1 MAFIDLTPYHAY
13 HGPDSVIGQTIS
25 HYRIVAE
32 LGGGGMG
39 VVYKAEDTKLHRFVA
54 LKFLPNEVAKDPQA
68 LARFQRE
75 AQAAS
80 ALNHPNI
87 CTIYE
92 IDEQGGQA
100 FIAMEYLDG
109 LTLKHRIAGRPIDI
123 EVLLELAGQ
132 IAEALDAA
140 HSQGIVHR
148 DIKAANI
155 FITTRGQ
162 AKVLDFGLAKV
173 IPRAQAAARDSTAMT
188 ELTTAGSTLGT
199 VAYMSP
205 EQALGKE
212 LDARTDL
219 FSFGVVLYEMATG
232 VLPFRGATSAAIA
245 HALLGTVPA
254 APVHLNPRIPTELE
268 SIITRA
274 LQRDRDLR
282 YQSAAEMRTDLRR
295 IRRAAELNSA
305 TSAPLRAAE
314 RQPAAQSS
322 HIRRYVT
329 VGAAFFALLMLS
341 GAPFLKWRLARRAA
355 DPGTIRSL
363 AVLPLANLSA
373 DPNQQYLVDGM
384 TEQLTSEISQLH
396 SLRVISRTSTMQ
408 YRDTHKKAPQ
418 ISKELHADGLIEGSI
433 LRVDDRIRIT
443 AQLIHGPSDTHVW
456 SKSYERDLRNVI
468 ALQHEIASDIA
479 REVRISLGSQEQA
492 HLARAREVIP
502 EVHEAYLRG
511 RFHLQ
516 NGSQTS
522 IYRALDYF
530 QQAIQKDVEYAPAY
544 AGVADAY
551 TAMRSVY
558 AAPSEVMPKAKAAAL
573 KAVALDETLPE
584 AHVSLG
590 GVLMFYDY
598 DWPNAEREFQRALDI
613 KPSYAEAHDYYAM
626 FLVANRRF
634 QAAVDEI
641 LRARQLDPVSGL
653 IAADAAWVFY
663 LKRDYDQFMEQAK
676 AAVELTPNYWL
687 GHLQLGLAYE
697 KKGDFARALQEL
709 EETRRM
715 DDNPGVLEM
724 LAGTYAAAGRP
735 DEARRITEEMV
746 KRSKKRYVCAYEV
759 ATTYAGLKDRE
770 SAFLWLRKSLDERA
784 DCSPWI
790 AADPKLDPL
799 RADPRFQDLLRRLGV
814 PQ

>member
-1 MAFIDLTPYHAY
+1 M
-13 HGPDSVIGQTIS
+13 IGQTIS
-25 HYRIVAE
+25 HYRILE
-32 LGGGGMG
+32 KLGGGGMG
-39 VVYKAEDTKLHRFVA
+39 VVYRAEDTSLGRFVA
-54 LKFLPNEVAKDPQA
+54 LKFLPDDVAHDPQS
-68 LARFQRE
+68 LERFRRE
-75 AQAAS
+75 ARAAS

-92 IDEQGGQA
+92 IGEHEGLR
-100 FIAMEYLDG
+100 FIVMEYLEG
-109 LTLKHRIAGRPIDI
+109 ETLREAVLGRPLEIDRLVDLGI
-123 EVLLELAGQ
+123 E
-132 IAEALDAA
+132 IADALDAA
-140 HSQGIVHR
+140 HAKGIVHR

-155 FITTRGQ
+155 CITTRGQ
-162 AKVLDFGLAKV
+162 AKILDFGLAKV
-173 IPRAQAAARDSTAMT
+173 TPRAEAADRDSTAMT

-232 VLPFRGATSAAIA
+232 VLPFRGDTSAAIA

-268 SIITRA
+268 CIITRA
-274 LQRDRDLR
+274 LQKDRDLR

-295 IRRAAELNSA
+295 IRGAAELNSA
-305 TSAPLRAAE
+305 TRAPLPTAE

-322 HIRRYVT
+322 HVRRYMT
-329 VGAAFFALLMLS
+329 VGAAFLFLLALS
-341 GAPFLKWRLARRAA
+341 GAAFLKWQLARRAA

-373 DPNQQYLVDGM
+373 DPSQQYLVDGM
-384 TEQLTSEISQLH
+384 TEELTSEISQLH

-408 YRDTHKKAPQ
+408 YRDTQKKAPQ
-418 ISKELHADGLIEGSI
+418 IAKELHVDGLIEGSI
-433 LRVDDRIRIT
+433 LRVNDRVRIT

-516 NGSQTS
+516 NGSQAS

-663 LKRDYDQFMEQAK
+663 LKRDYDQSMEQAK
-676 AAVELTPNYWL
+676 AAVELAPNFWL

-709 EETRRM
+709 EEARRM
-715 DDNPGVLEM
+715 DDNYGVLEM
-724 LAGTYAAAGRP
+724 LAGTYAAAGQP

-799 RADPRFQDLLRRLGV
+799 RADPRFQDLLRRLGL

>member
-1 MAFIDLTPYHAY
+1 L
-13 HGPDSVIGQTIS
+13 IGQTIS
-25 HYRIVAE
+25 HYRIVE
-32 LGGGGMG
+32 KLGGGGMG

-68 LARFQRE
+68 LARFQCE

-92 IDEQGGQA
+92 IDEQSGQA

-123 EVLLELAGQ
+123 EVLLDLAAQ
-132 IAEALDAA
+132 IAEALDGA

-155 FITTRGQ
+155 FITARGQ

-173 IPRAQAAARDSTAMT
+173 TPRAQASARDSAAMT
-188 ELTTAGSTLGT
+188 KLTTVGSTLGT
-199 VAYMSP
+199 LAYMSP

-219 FSFGVVLYEMATG
+219 FSFGVLLYEMATG
-232 VLPFRGATSAAIA
+232 VLPFRGDTSAAIA

-254 APVHLNPRIPTELE
+254 APVYLNPRIPTELE
-268 SIITRA
+268 CIITRA
-274 LQRDRDLR
+274 LQKDRDLR
-282 YQSAAEMRTDLRR
+282 YQSAAEMLNDLRG
-295 IRRAAELNSA
+295 IRRGAELSSA
-305 TSAPLRAAE
+305 TRSPLPVAE

-322 HIRRYVT
+322 HVRRYVT
-329 VGAAFFALLMLS
+329 VAAIFVLLTLS
-341 GAPFLKWRLARRAA
+341 GSPFLKWHLARPAA

-373 DPNQQYLVDGM
+373 DPGQQYLVDGM
-384 TEQLTSEISQLH
+384 TEELTSEISQLH

-418 ISKELHADGLIEGSI
+418 IAKELHADGLIEGSI
-433 LRVDDRIRIT
+433 LRVNDRIRVT

-479 REVRISLGSQEQA
+479 REVRISLGPKEQA
-492 HLARAREVIP
+492 HLSHAREVTP

-516 NGSQTS
+516 NGSKAS
-522 IYRALDYF
+522 IYRGLGYF
-530 QQAIQKDVEYAPAY
+530 QQAIQKDVGYAPAY
-544 AGVADAY
+544 AGMADAY

-558 AAPSEVMPKAKAAAL
+558 SAPSEVMPKAKAAAL

-598 DWPNAEREFQRALDI
+598 DWPNAEREFMRALDI

-626 FLVANRRF
+626 FLVANKRF

-641 LRARQLDPVSGL
+641 LRARQLDPISGL
-653 IAADAAWVFY
+653 IAADAAWIFY
-663 LKRDYDQFMEQAK
+663 LKRDYDRFLEQAK
-676 AAVELTPNYWL
+676 AAVELAPNYWL
-687 GHLQLGLAYE
+687 SHLQLGLAYE

-715 DDNPGVLEM
+715 DDNSGVLEM

-759 ATTYAGLKDRE
+759 ATTYSGLKDRE

-790 AADPKLDPL
+790 AADPKLDAL
-799 RADPRFQDLLRRLGV
+799 RADPRFQDLLRRLGL

>member
-1 MAFIDLTPYHAY
+1 
-13 HGPDSVIGQTIS
+13 
-25 HYRIVAE
+25 
-32 LGGGGMG
+32 
-39 VVYKAEDTKLHRFVA
+39 
-54 LKFLPNEVAKDPQA
+54 
-68 LARFQRE
+68 
-75 AQAAS
+75 
-80 ALNHPNI
+80 LNHPNI

-92 IDEQGGQA
+92 IGEHEGLR
-100 FIAMEYLDG
+100 FIVMEYLEG
-109 LTLKHRIAGRPIDI
+109 ETLREAVLGRPLEIDHLVDLGI
-123 EVLLELAGQ
+123 E
-132 IAEALDAA
+132 IADALDAA
-140 HSQGIVHR
+140 HAKGIVHR

-155 FITTRGQ
+155 YITMRGQ
-162 AKVLDFGLAKV
+162 AKILDFGLAK
-173 IPRAQAAARDSTAMT
+173 ITPRAEAADRDSTAMT
-188 ELTTAGSTLGT
+188 ELTAAGSTLGT

-232 VLPFRGATSAAIA
+232 VLPFRGDTSAAIG
-245 HALLGTVPA
+245 HALLGTVPV

-268 SIITRA
+268 CIITRA
-274 LQRDRDLR
+274 LQKDRDLR
-282 YQSAAEMRTDLRR
+282 YQTAAEMRTDLRR
-295 IRRAAELNSA
+295 VHPAAELNSA
-305 TSAPLRAAE
+305 TMAPLPAAE

-322 HIRRYVT
+322 HVRRYLT
-329 VGAAFFALLMLS
+329 VGVAFLFLLALSGAAF
-341 GAPFLKWRLARRAA
+341 LKWQLARRAA
-355 DPGTIRSL
+355 DPGAIRSL

-373 DPNQQYLVDGM
+373 DPSQQYLVDGM
-384 TEQLTSEISQLH
+384 TEELTSEISQLH

-408 YRDTHKKAPQ
+408 YRDTQKKAPQ
-418 ISKELHADGLIEGSI
+418 IAKELQTDGLIEGSI
-433 LRVDDRIRIT
+433 LQVNDRVRIT

-479 REVRISLGSQEQA
+479 REVRISLGPQEQA

-516 NGSQTS
+516 NGSQAS

-544 AGVADAY
+544 AGMADAY
-551 TAMRSVY
+551 TAMRSIY

-590 GVLMFYDY
+590 SVLMFYDY
-598 DWPNAEREFQRALDI
+598 DWPNAERELQRALDI

-641 LRARQLDPVSGL
+641 LRARQLDPVSGQ
-653 IAADAAWVFY
+653 IATDAAWVFY
-663 LKRDYDQFMEQAK
+663 LRRDYDQMMEQAK
-676 AAVELTPNYWL
+676 AAVELAPNYWL
-687 GHLQLGLAYE
+687 AHLQLGLAYE
-697 KKGDFARALQEL
+697 KKGDFARAVQEL
-709 EETRRM
+709 EEARRM
-715 DDNPGVLEM
+715 DDNPGILEM

-735 DEARRITEEMV
+735 EEARKITAEMV
-746 KRSKKRYVCAYEV
+746 ERSKTRYVCAYEV
-759 ATTYAGLKDRE
+759 ATSYAGLKDRE

-799 RADPRFQDLLRRLGV
+799 RDDPRFQDLLRRIGL
-814 PQ
+814 PLESH

>member
-1 MAFIDLTPYHAY
+1 
-13 HGPDSVIGQTIS
+13 VIGQNIS
-25 HYRIVAE
+25 HYRIVE
-32 LGGGGMG
+32 KLGAGGMG
-39 VVYKAEDTKLHRFVA
+39 VVYKAEDTELGRFVA
-54 LKFLPNEVAKDPQA
+54 LKFLPDDGAKDPQA
-68 LARFQRE
+68 LERFRRE
-75 AQAAS
+75 ARAAS

-87 CTIYE
+87 CTVYE
-92 IDEQGGQA
+92 IGEQEGLR
-100 FIAMEYLDG
+100 FIVMEYLEG
-109 LTLKHRIAGRPIDI
+109 KTLREAVLGRPLEIDRLVDLGS
-123 EVLLELAGQ
+123 E
-132 IAEALDAA
+132 IADALDAA
-140 HSQGIVHR
+140 HAKGIVHR

-173 IPRAQAAARDSTAMT
+173 TARAQAVARDSTAMT

-232 VLPFRGATSAAIA
+232 VLPFRGDTSAAVA
-245 HALLGTVPA
+245 HALLGTVPV
-254 APVHLNPRIPTELE
+254 APVQLNPRIPTELE

-274 LQRDRDLR
+274 LQKDRDLR
-282 YQSAAEMRTDLRR
+282 YQSAAELRTDLQR
-295 IRRAAELNSA
+295 IRGAPELNRATRAPLPAAEC
-305 TSAPLRAAE
+305 
-314 RQPAAQSS
+314 QPAAQSS
-322 HIRRYVT
+322 NVRRYAAVA
-329 VGAAFFALLMLS
+329 AAFLVLLALS
-341 GAPFLKWRLARRAA
+341 GVAFLKWQLARRAA
-355 DPGTIRSL
+355 DPGAIRSL

-373 DPNQQYLVDGM
+373 DPSQQYLVDGM
-384 TEQLTSEISQLH
+384 TEELTSEISQLH

-408 YRDTHKKAPQ
+408 YRDTQKKAPQ
-418 ISKELHADGLIEGSI
+418 IAKELQADGLIEGSI
-433 LRVDDRIRIT
+433 LRVNDRVRIT

-479 REVRISLGSQEQA
+479 REVRISLGPQEQT

-516 NGSQTS
+516 NGSKAS

-551 TAMRSVY
+551 TAMRSIY

-590 GVLMFYDY
+590 SVLMFYDY
-598 DWPNAEREFQRALDI
+598 DWPNAERELQRALDI

-626 FLVANRRF
+626 FLIANRRL
-634 QAAVDEI
+634 QAAGEEI
-641 LRARQLDPVSGL
+641 LLARQLSPVSGL

-663 LKRDYDQFMEQAK
+663 LKRDYEQMMEQAK
-676 AAVELTPNYWL
+676 AAVELAPNFWL
-687 GHLQLGLAYE
+687 GHLQLGLAHE

-709 EETRRM
+709 EEARRM
-715 DDNPGVLEM
+715 DDNSGILEM

-746 KRSKKRYVCAYEV
+746 ERSKKRYVCAYEV
-759 ATTYAGLKDRE
+759 ASSYAGLKDRE

-784 DCSPWI
+784 DCSSWI
-790 AADPKLDPL
+790 AVDPKFDTL
-799 RADPRFQDLLRRLGV
+799 REDPRFQDLLRRIGL
-814 PQ
+814 PLESH

>member
-1 MAFIDLTPYHAY
+1 VID
-13 HGPDSVIGQTIS
+13 QTIS
-25 HYRIVAE
+25 HYRIVE
-32 LGGGGMG
+32 KLGGGGMG

-54 LKFLPNEVAKDPQA
+54 LKFLPNEVAKDPQV

-92 IDEQGGQA
+92 IDEQNGQA

-123 EVLLELAGQ
+123 EVLLDLAGQ

-148 DIKAANI
+148 DIKTANI
-155 FITTRGQ
+155 VTTKRGQ

-173 IPRAQAAARDSTAMT
+173 TPRAQAVACDSTAMT

-232 VLPFRGATSAAIA
+232 VLPFTGDTSAAIA
-245 HALLGTVPA
+245 YALLGTVPV

-274 LQRDRDLR
+274 LQKDRDLR
-282 YQSAAEMRTDLRR
+282 YQSAAEMRTDLQR
-295 IRRAAELNSA
+295 IRRAPELNSA
-305 TSAPLRAAE
+305 TRAPLPAAE
-314 RQPAAQSS
+314 RQPAGQSS
-322 HIRRYVT
+322 HVLRHVAI
-329 VGAAFFALLMLS
+329 GAVLFVLLALS
-341 GAPFLKWRLARRAA
+341 RGPFLKWQLARRAA
-355 DPGTIRSL
+355 DPGSIRSL
-363 AVLPLANLSA
+363 AVLPLANLSV
-373 DPNQQYLVDGM
+373 DPSQQYLVDGM
-384 TEQLTSEISQLH
+384 TEELTSEISQLH
-396 SLRVISRTSTMQ
+396 SLRVISRTSSMQ

-418 ISKELHADGLIEGSI
+418 IAKELHADGLIEGSI
-433 LRVDDRIRIT
+433 LRVKDRVRIT

-479 REVRISLGSQEQA
+479 REVRISLGPQEQA

-502 EVHEAYLRG
+502 EAHEAYLRG
-511 RFHLQ
+511 RFHLE
-516 NGSQTS
+516 NGTDAS
-522 IYRALDYF
+522 IHRALDYF
-530 QQAIQKDVEYAPAY
+530 QQAVQKDVEYAPAY

-558 AAPSEVMPKAKAAAL
+558 AAPSEVMPKAKVAAL

-613 KPSYAEAHDYYAM
+613 KPSYAAAHDYYAM

-676 AAVELTPNYWL
+676 AAVELAPDFWL

-709 EETRRM
+709 ETARRM
-715 DDNPGVLEM
+715 DDNSGVLEM

-735 DEARRITEEMV
+735 DQARKITEEMV

-790 AADPKLDPL
+790 AADPKLDSL
-799 RADPRFQDLLRRLGV
+799 RADPRFQDLLHRLGL

>member
-1 MAFIDLTPYHAY
+1 
-13 HGPDSVIGQTIS
+13 VIGQNIS
-25 HYRIVAE
+25 HYRIVE
-32 LGGGGMG
+32 KLGAGGMG
-39 VVYKAEDTKLHRFVA
+39 VVYKAEDTELGRFVA
-54 LKFLPNEVAKDPQA
+54 LKFLPDDGAKDPQA
-68 LARFQRE
+68 LERFRRE
-75 AQAAS
+75 ARAAS

-87 CTIYE
+87 CTVYE
-92 IDEQGGQA
+92 IGEQEGLR
-100 FIAMEYLDG
+100 FIVMEYLEG
-109 LTLKHRIAGRPIDI
+109 KTLREAVLGRPLEIDRLVDLGS
-123 EVLLELAGQ
+123 E
-132 IAEALDAA
+132 IADALDAA
-140 HSQGIVHR
+140 HAKGIVHR

-173 IPRAQAAARDSTAMT
+173 TARAQAVARDSTAMT

-232 VLPFRGATSAAIA
+232 VLPFRGDTSAAVA
-245 HALLGTVPA
+245 HALLGTVPV
-254 APVHLNPRIPTELE
+254 APVQLNPRIPTELE

-274 LQRDRDLR
+274 LQKDRDLR
-282 YQSAAEMRTDLRR
+282 YQSAAELRTDLQR
-295 IRRAAELNSA
+295 IRGAPELNRATRAPLPAAEC
-305 TSAPLRAAE
+305 
-314 RQPAAQSS
+314 QPAAQSS
-322 HIRRYVT
+322 NVRRYAAVA
-329 VGAAFFALLMLS
+329 AAFLVLLALS
-341 GAPFLKWRLARRAA
+341 GVAFLKWQLARRAA
-355 DPGTIRSL
+355 EPGAIRSL

-373 DPNQQYLVDGM
+373 DPSQQYLVDGM
-384 TEQLTSEISQLH
+384 TEELTSEISQLH

-408 YRDTHKKAPQ
+408 YRDTQKKAPQ
-418 ISKELHADGLIEGSI
+418 IAKELQADGLIEGSI
-433 LRVDDRIRIT
+433 LRVNDRVRIT

-479 REVRISLGSQEQA
+479 REVRISLGPQEQT

-516 NGSQTS
+516 NGSKAS

-590 GVLMFYDY
+590 SVLMFYDY
-598 DWPNAEREFQRALDI
+598 DWPNAERELQRALDI

-626 FLVANRRF
+626 FLIANRRL
-634 QAAVDEI
+634 QAAGEEI
-641 LRARQLDPVSGL
+641 LLARQLSPVSGL

-663 LKRDYDQFMEQAK
+663 LKRDYEQMMEQAK
-676 AAVELTPNYWL
+676 AAVELAPNFWL
-687 GHLQLGLAYE
+687 GHLQLGLAHE

-709 EETRRM
+709 EEARRM
-715 DDNPGVLEM
+715 DDNSGILEM

-746 KRSKKRYVCAYEV
+746 ERSKKRYVCAYEV
-759 ATTYAGLKDRE
+759 ASSYAGLKDRE

-784 DCSPWI
+784 DCSSWI
-790 AADPKLDPL
+790 AVDPKFDTL
-799 RADPRFQDLLRRLGV
+799 REDPRFQDLLRRIGL
-814 PQ
+814 PLESH

>member
-1 MAFIDLTPYHAY
+1 MEPAVPSPRLFRFETFDVDVRTGELRKAGVKLKLPGQPFQVLAILLESPGEVVTREELQKRLW
-13 HGPDSVIGQTIS
+13 PDTFVDVDHNLNTAINKIREVLGDS
-25 HYRIVAE
+25 AE
-32 LGGGGMG
+32 SP
-39 VVYKAEDTKLHRFVA
+39 RFVET
-54 LKFLPNEVAKDPQA
+54 LPRRGY
-68 LARFQRE
+68 RFIG
-75 AQAAS
+75 
-80 ALNHPNI
+80 PV
-87 CTIYE
+87 T
-92 IDEQGGQA
+92 
-100 FIAMEYLDG
+100 
-109 LTLKHRIAGRPIDI
+109 P
-123 EVLLELAGQ
+123 
-132 IAEALDAA
+132 
-140 HSQGIVHR
+140 
-148 DIKAANI
+148 
-155 FITTRGQ
+155 
-162 AKVLDFGLAKV
+162 
-173 IPRAQAAARDSTAMT
+173 
-188 ELTTAGSTLGT
+188 
-199 VAYMSP
+199 
-205 EQALGKE
+205 
-212 LDARTDL
+212 
-219 FSFGVVLYEMATG
+219 
-232 VLPFRGATSAAIA
+232 
-245 HALLGTVPA
+245 VPA
-254 APVHLNPRIPTELE
+254 DRPPPAP
-268 SIITRA
+268 
-274 LQRDRDLR
+274 
-282 YQSAAEMRTDLRR
+282 
-295 IRRAAELNSA
+295 
-305 TSAPLRAAE
+305 
-314 RQPAAQSS
+314 SS
-322 HIRRYVT
+322 HVRRYVT
-329 VGAAFFALLMLS
+329 VGAAFLFLLALS
-341 GAPFLKWRLARRAA
+341 GATFLKWQLARRAA
-355 DPGTIRSL
+355 GPGTIRSL
-363 AVLPLANLSA
+363 AVLPLSNLSA
-373 DPNQQYLVDGM
+373 DPSQQYLVDGM
-384 TEQLTSEISQLH
+384 TEELTSEISQLH

-408 YRDTHKKAPQ
+408 YRDTQKKAPL
-418 ISKELHADGLIEGSI
+418 IAKELQADGLIEGSI
-433 LRVDDRIRIT
+433 LRVNDRVRIT

-479 REVRISLGSQEQA
+479 REVRISLGPQEQT

-516 NGSQTS
+516 NGSKAS

-558 AAPSEVMPKAKAAAL
+558 AAPSEVMPKAKVAAL

-613 KPSYAEAHDYYAM
+613 KPSYAAAHDYYAM

-641 LRARQLDPVSGL
+641 LRARQLDPVSAL

-676 AAVELTPNYWL
+676 AAVELAPDFWL

-709 EETRRM
+709 EAARRM
-715 DDNPGVLEM
+715 DDNSGVLEM

-735 DEARRITEEMV
+735 DQARKITEEMV

-790 AADPKLDPL
+790 AADPKLDSL
-799 RADPRFQDLLRRLGV
+799 RADPRFQDLLRRLGL

>member
-1 MAFIDLTPYHAY
+1 VL
-13 HGPDSVIGQTIS
+13 GQTIS
-25 HYRIVAE
+25 HYRIIE
-32 LGGGGMG
+32 KLGGGGMG

-92 IDEQGGQA
+92 IDEQSGQA

-123 EVLLELAGQ
+123 EVLLDLVGQ

-173 IPRAQAAARDSTAMT
+173 TPRAQAAARDSTAMT
-188 ELTTAGSTLGT
+188 ELTAAGSTLGT

-232 VLPFRGATSAAIA
+232 VLPFRGDTSAAIA
-245 HALLGTVPA
+245 HALLGTDPA
-254 APVHLNPRIPTELE
+254 APVDLNPRIPTDLE
-268 SIITRA
+268 CVITRA
-274 LQRDRDLR
+274 LQKDRDLR

-305 TSAPLRAAE
+305 TRAPLPAVE

-329 VGAAFFALLMLS
+329 VGAAFLVLVLLMLS
-341 GAPFLKWRLARRAA
+341 GEPFSKWQLARGAA

-373 DPNQQYLVDGM
+373 DPSQQYLVDGM
-384 TEQLTSEISQLH
+384 TEELTSEISQLH

-408 YRDTHKKAPQ
+408 YRDTQKQAPQ
-418 ISKELHADGLIEGSI
+418 IAKELHADGLIEGSI
-433 LRVDDRIRIT
+433 LRVNDRIRIT
-443 AQLIHGPSDTHVW
+443 AQLIHGPSDTHIW

-479 REVRISLGSQEQA
+479 REVRMSLGPQEQA

-516 NGSQTS
+516 NGSQAS

-613 KPSYAEAHDYYAM
+613 KPSYAQAHDYYAM

-653 IAADAAWVFY
+653 IAADASWVFY
-663 LKRDYDQFMEQAK
+663 LKRDYDQSMEQAK
-676 AAVELTPNYWL
+676 AAVELAPSLWL

-709 EETRRM
+709 EEARRM

-746 KRSKKRYVCAYEV
+746 KRSQKRYVCAYEV

-799 RADPRFQDLLRRLGV
+799 RADPRFQDLLRRLGL

>member
-1 MAFIDLTPYHAY
+1 VID
-13 HGPDSVIGQTIS
+13 QTIS
-25 HYRIVAE
+25 HYRIVE
-32 LGGGGMG
+32 KLGSGGMG

-54 LKFLPNEVAKDPQA
+54 LKFLPNEVAKDPQV

-92 IDEQGGQA
+92 IDEQNGQA

-123 EVLLELAGQ
+123 EVLLDLAGQ

-155 FITTRGQ
+155 ITTKRGQ

-173 IPRAQAAARDSTAMT
+173 TPRAQAVASDSTAMT

-232 VLPFRGATSAAIA
+232 VLPFTGDTSAAIA
-245 HALLGTVPA
+245 YALLGAVPV

-268 SIITRA
+268 CIITRA
-274 LQRDRDLR
+274 LQKDRDLR

-295 IRRAAELNSA
+295 IRRAPELDSA
-305 TSAPLRAAE
+305 TRAPLPAAT
-314 RQPAAQSS
+314 RQPAGQSS
-322 HIRRYVT
+322 HVLRYVT
-329 VGAAFFALLMLS
+329 IGAVLFVLLALS
-341 GAPFLKWRLARRAA
+341 GGPFLKWQFARRAA
-355 DPGTIRSL
+355 DPGSIRSL
-363 AVLPLANLSA
+363 AVLPLANLSL
-373 DPNQQYLVDGM
+373 DPSQQYLVDGM
-384 TEQLTSEISQLH
+384 TEELTSEISQLH
-396 SLRVISRTSTMQ
+396 SLRVISRTSSMQ
-408 YRDTHKKAPQ
+408 YRDTHKNAPQ
-418 ISKELHADGLIEGSI
+418 IAKELHADGLIEGSI
-433 LRVDDRIRIT
+433 LRVKDRVRIT

-479 REVRISLGSQEQA
+479 REVRISLGPQEQA

-502 EVHEAYLRG
+502 EAHEAYLRG
-511 RFHLQ
+511 RFHLE
-516 NGSQTS
+516 NGTDAS
-522 IYRALDYF
+522 IHRALDYF
-530 QQAIQKDVEYAPAY
+530 QQAVEKDVEYAPAY

-558 AAPSEVMPKAKAAAL
+558 AAPSEVMPKAKVAAL

-613 KPSYAEAHDYYAM
+613 RPSYAEAHDYYAM

-634 QAAVDEI
+634 PAAVEEI

-676 AAVELTPNYWL
+676 AAVELAPDFWL

-709 EETRRM
+709 EAARRM
-715 DDNPGVLEM
+715 DDNSGVLEM

-735 DEARRITEEMV
+735 DQARKITEEMV

-790 AADPKLDPL
+790 AADPKLDSL
-799 RADPRFQDLLRRLGV
+799 RADPRFQDLLRRLGL

>member
-1 MAFIDLTPYHAY
+1 M
-13 HGPDSVIGQTIS
+13 IGQTIS
-25 HYRIVAE
+25 HYRIFE
-32 LGGGGMG
+32 RLGGGGMG
-39 VVYKAEDTKLHRFVA
+39 VVYKAEDTRLGRFVA
-54 LKFLPNEVAKDPQA
+54 LKFLPDELANDSQA
-68 LARFQRE
+68 LERFKRE
-75 AQAAS
+75 ARAAS

-87 CTIYE
+87 CTIHDIGE
-92 IDEQGGQA
+92 EGGKA
-100 FIAMEYLDG
+100 FIAMEYLEG
-109 LTLKHRIAGRPIDI
+109 STLKHIISGSPVELEKLLSVAIEIAD
-123 EVLLELAGQ
+123 
-132 IAEALDAA
+132 ALDAA
-140 HSQGIVHR
+140 HSKAIVHR
-148 DIKAANI
+148 DIKPANI
-155 FITTRGQ
+155 FVTERGR
-162 AKVLDFGLAKV
+162 AKILDFGLAKIASASGKAETLDILEV
-173 IPRAQAAARDSTAMT
+173 DD
-188 ELTTAGSTLGT
+188 EHLTRPGTTLGT
-199 VAYMSP
+199 IAYMSP

-232 VLPFRGATSAAIA
+232 VLPFRGDTSAAIA

-268 SIITRA
+268 CIITRA
-274 LQRDRDLR
+274 LQKDRDLR

-295 IRRAAELNSA
+295 IRSAAELNRA
-305 TSAPLRAAE
+305 TRAPLPAAE

-322 HIRRYVT
+322 HVRTYV
-329 VGAAFFALLMLS
+329 VGAALLLLLTLS
-341 GAPFLKWRLARRAA
+341 GVPFLKRQLARRAA
-355 DPGTIRSL
+355 EPGTIHSL

-373 DPNQQYLVDGM
+373 DPSQQYLVDGM
-384 TEQLTSEISQLH
+384 TEELTSEISQLH
-396 SLRVISRTSTMQ
+396 SLRVISRTSAMQ

-418 ISKELHADGLIEGSI
+418 IAKELHADGLIAGSI
-433 LRVDDRIRIT
+433 LRVNDRVRIT
-443 AQLIHGPSDTHVW
+443 TQLIHGPSDTHVW

-479 REVRISLGSQEQA
+479 REVRISLGPQEQA

-516 NGSQTS
+516 NGSQAS

-676 AAVELTPNYWL
+676 AAVELAPNYWL

-709 EETRRM
+709 EEARRM
-715 DDNPGVLEM
+715 DDNPGTLEM
-724 LAGTYAAAGRP
+724 LAGTYAAAGRS

-799 RADPRFQDLLRRLGV
+799 RADPRFQDLLRRLGL

>member
-1 MAFIDLTPYHAY
+1 M
-13 HGPDSVIGQTIS
+13 IGQTIS
-25 HYRIVAE
+25 HYRIVE
-32 LGGGGMG
+32 KLGGGGMG
-39 VVYKAEDTKLHRFVA
+39 VVYKAEDTELGRFVA
-54 LKFLPNEVAKDPQA
+54 LKFLSDELALDTQA
-68 LARFQRE
+68 LERFRRE
-75 AQAAS
+75 ARAAS

-92 IDEQGGQA
+92 IGEHDGKC

-109 LTLKHRIAGRPIDI
+109 VTLTHRIAGRPVETD
-123 EVLLELAGQ
+123 VLLSLTIE
-132 IAEALDAA
+132 IADALDAA
-140 HSQGIVHR
+140 HSEGIVHR
-148 DIKAANI
+148 DIKAGNI
-155 FITTRGQ
+155 VITTRGQ
-162 AKVLDFGLAKV
+162 AKVLDFGLAK
-173 IPRAQAAARDSTAMT
+173 ITPRAQAAARASTAMT

-205 EQALGKE
+205 EQAIGKE

-232 VLPFRGATSAAIA
+232 VLPFRGDTSAAIA
-245 HALLGTVPA
+245 HALLGTVPV
-254 APVHLNPRIPTELE
+254 APVRLNPLIPTELE
-268 SIITRA
+268 CIITRA
-274 LQRDRDLR
+274 LQKDRDLR
-282 YQSAAEMRTDLRR
+282 YQSAADMRSDLRR
-295 IRRAAELNSA
+295 IRHAAELNGA
-305 TSAPLRAAE
+305 TVAPLPAAE
-314 RQPAAQSS
+314 RGPAAQSS
-322 HIRRYVT
+322 HLRRYVT
-329 VGAAFFALLMLS
+329 VGAALFVLLALS
-341 GAPFLKWRLARRAA
+341 GGLFLKWQLARRAA
-355 DPGTIRSL
+355 IPGTIRSL

-373 DPNQQYLVDGM
+373 DPSQQYLVDGM
-384 TEQLTSEISQLH
+384 TEELTSEISQLH

-408 YRDTHKKAPQ
+408 YRDTHKDAPQ
-418 ISKELHADGLIEGSI
+418 IAKELHADGLIEGSI
-433 LRVDDRIRIT
+433 LQVNDRVRVT

-468 ALQHEIASDIA
+468 ALQHEIASDVA
-479 REVRISLGSQEQA
+479 REVRISLGPQEQS
-492 HLARAREVIP
+492 HLANAREVIP
-502 EVHEAYLRG
+502 AVHEAYLRG

-516 NGSQTS
+516 NGSQAS
-522 IYRALDYF
+522 IHRALDYF

-551 TAMRSVY
+551 TALRSVY
-558 AAPSEVMPKAKAAAL
+558 IAPSEVMPKAKAAAL

-613 KPSYAEAHDYYAM
+613 KPSYARAHDYYAM

-634 QAAVDEI
+634 EAAAGEI

-653 IAADAAWVFY
+653 IAADAAWIFY
-663 LKRDYDQFMEQAK
+663 LKRDYDQLMEQAK
-676 AAVELTPNYWL
+676 AAVEWAPNYWL

-697 KKGDFARALQEL
+697 KKGDFGRALQEL
-709 EETRRM
+709 EVARRL

-724 LAGTYAAAGRP
+724 LAGTYAAAGRLG
-735 DEARRITEEMV
+735 EAKRITEEMV
-746 KRSKKRYVCAYEV
+746 ERSKKRYVCAYEV
-759 ATTYAGLKDRE
+759 ATSYAGLKDRE

-790 AADPKLDPL
+790 AADPKLDSL
-799 RADPRFQDLLRRLGV
+799 RADPRFQDLLRRIGL

>member
-1 MAFIDLTPYHAY
+1 M
-13 HGPDSVIGQTIS
+13 IGQTIS
-25 HYRIVAE
+25 HYRILE
-32 LGGGGMG
+32 KLGGGGMG
-39 VVYKAEDTKLHRFVA
+39 VVYRAEDTSLGRFVA
-54 LKFLPNEVAKDPQA
+54 LKFLPDDVAHDPQS
-68 LARFQRE
+68 LERFRRE
-75 AQAAS
+75 ARAAS

-92 IDEQGGQA
+92 IGEHEGLR
-100 FIAMEYLDG
+100 FIVMEYLEG
-109 LTLKHRIAGRPIDI
+109 ETLREAVLGRPLEIDRLVDLGI
-123 EVLLELAGQ
+123 E
-132 IAEALDAA
+132 IADALDAA
-140 HSQGIVHR
+140 HAKGIVHR

-155 FITTRGQ
+155 CITTRGQ
-162 AKVLDFGLAKV
+162 AKILDFGLAKV
-173 IPRAQAAARDSTAMT
+173 TPRAEAADRDSTAMT

-232 VLPFRGATSAAIA
+232 VLPFRGDTSAAIA

-268 SIITRA
+268 CIITRA
-274 LQRDRDLR
+274 LQKDRDLR

-295 IRRAAELNSA
+295 IRGAAELNSA
-305 TSAPLRAAE
+305 TRAPLPTAE

-322 HIRRYVT
+322 HVRRYMT
-329 VGAAFFALLMLS
+329 VGAAFLFLLALS
-341 GAPFLKWRLARRAA
+341 GAAFLKWQLARRAA

-373 DPNQQYLVDGM
+373 DPSQQYLVDGM
-384 TEQLTSEISQLH
+384 TEELTSEISQLH

-408 YRDTHKKAPQ
+408 YRDTQKKAPQ
-418 ISKELHADGLIEGSI
+418 IAKELHADGLIEGSI
-433 LRVDDRIRIT
+433 LRVNDRVRIT

-516 NGSQTS
+516 NGSQAS

-663 LKRDYDQFMEQAK
+663 LKRDYDQSMEQAK
-676 AAVELTPNYWL
+676 AAVELAPNYWS
-687 GHLQLGLAYE
+687 GHLELGLAYE

-709 EETRRM
+709 EEARRM
-715 DDNPGVLEM
+715 DDNPGILEM

-799 RADPRFQDLLRRLGV
+799 RADPRFQDLLRRLGL

>member
-1 MAFIDLTPYHAY
+1 
-13 HGPDSVIGQTIS
+13 
-25 HYRIVAE
+25 
-32 LGGGGMG
+32 
-39 VVYKAEDTKLHRFVA
+39 
-54 LKFLPNEVAKDPQA
+54 
-68 LARFQRE
+68 
-75 AQAAS
+75 
-80 ALNHPNI
+80 
-87 CTIYE
+87 
-92 IDEQGGQA
+92 
-100 FIAMEYLDG
+100 
-109 LTLKHRIAGRPIDI
+109 
-123 EVLLELAGQ
+123 
-132 IAEALDAA
+132 
-140 HSQGIVHR
+140 
-148 DIKAANI
+148 
-155 FITTRGQ
+155 
-162 AKVLDFGLAKV
+162 
-173 IPRAQAAARDSTAMT
+173 MT

-232 VLPFRGATSAAIA
+232 VLPFRGDTSAAIA

-254 APVHLNPRIPTELE
+254 APAHLNPRIPTELE
-268 SIITRA
+268 CIITRA
-274 LQRDRDLR
+274 LQKDRDLR

-305 TSAPLRAAE
+305 TRAPSPAAE

-322 HIRRYVT
+322 HVRRYVT
-329 VGAAFFALLMLS
+329 VGAALFVLLTLS
-341 GAPFLKWRLARRAA
+341 GVAFLKWQLARRAA
-355 DPGTIRSL
+355 DPSTIRSL

-373 DPNQQYLVDGM
+373 DPSQQYLVDGM
-384 TEQLTSEISQLH
+384 TEELTSEISQLH

-418 ISKELHADGLIEGSI
+418 IAKELHADGLIEGSI
-433 LRVDDRIRIT
+433 LQVNDRVRIT

-479 REVRISLGSQEQA
+479 REVRISLGPQEQA

-516 NGSQTS
+516 NGSKAS

-676 AAVELTPNYWL
+676 AAVELAPNFWL

-709 EETRRM
+709 EEARRM
-715 DDNPGVLEM
+715 DDNSGVLEM

-799 RADPRFQDLLRRLGV
+799 RADPRFQDLLRRLGL

>member
-1 MAFIDLTPYHAY
+1 LLDR
-13 HGPDSVIGQTIS
+13 DSVIGQAIS
-25 HYRIVAE
+25 HYRIIE
-32 LGGGGMG
+32 KLGGGGMG
-39 VVYKAEDTKLHRFVA
+39 VVYKAEDLKLQRHVA
-54 LKFLPNEVAKDPQA
+54 LKFISED
-68 LARFQRE
+68 LARDAAARERFQRE
-75 AQAAS
+75 ALAAS
-80 ALNHPNI
+80 ALDHPNI
-87 CTIYE
+87 CMIYE
-92 IDEQGGQA
+92 VGEHEGQP
-100 FIAMEYLDG
+100 FLAMQFLDG
-109 LTLKHRIAGRPIDI
+109 KTLKHTIDGRPLQT
-123 EVLLELAGQ
+123 EVLLDLAGQ

-140 HSQGIVHR
+140 HSRGIVHR

-173 IPRAQAAARDSTAMT
+173 TPRAQAATRDSTAMT

-199 VAYMSP
+199 VDYMSP

-232 VLPFRGATSAAIA
+232 VLPFRGDTSAAIA

-254 APVHLNPRIPTELE
+254 APVRLNPRIPIELE
-268 SIITRA
+268 CIITHA
-274 LQRDRDLR
+274 LQKDRDLR
-282 YQSAAEMRTDLRR
+282 YQSAAEMRTDVRR

-305 TSAPLRAAE
+305 TRARLPAAE
-314 RQPAAQSS
+314 RQPRAQSS

-329 VGAAFFALLMLS
+329 VGAAFFVLVLLTLS
-341 GAPFLKWRLARRAA
+341 GGAFLKWQLARRAA
-355 DPGTIRSL
+355 DPSTIRSL

-373 DPNQQYLVDGM
+373 DPSQQYLVDGM
-384 TEQLTSEISQLH
+384 TEELTSEISQLH

-408 YRDTHKKAPQ
+408 YRDTHKKGPQ
-418 ISKELHADGLIEGSI
+418 IAKELHADGLIEGSI
-433 LRVDDRIRIT
+433 LRVNDRVRIS

-468 ALQHEIASDIA
+468 ALQHEVASDIA
-479 REVRISLGSQEQA
+479 REVRISLGPQEQA

-502 EVHEAYLRG
+502 EVHAAYLRG

-516 NGSQTS
+516 NGSQAS

-676 AAVELTPNYWL
+676 AAVELAPNFWL

-715 DDNPGVLEM
+715 DDNTGVLEM

-799 RADPRFQDLLRRLGV
+799 RADPRFQDLLRRLGL
-814 PQ
+814 PK

>member
-1 MAFIDLTPYHAY
+1 M
-13 HGPDSVIGQTIS
+13 
-25 HYRIVAE
+25 
-32 LGGGGMG
+32 
-39 VVYKAEDTKLHRFVA
+39 
-54 LKFLPNEVAKDPQA
+54 
-68 LARFQRE
+68 
-75 AQAAS
+75 
-80 ALNHPNI
+80 
-87 CTIYE
+87 
-92 IDEQGGQA
+92 
-100 FIAMEYLDG
+100 
-109 LTLKHRIAGRPIDI
+109 
-123 EVLLELAGQ
+123 
-132 IAEALDAA
+132 
-140 HSQGIVHR
+140 
-148 DIKAANI
+148 
-155 FITTRGQ
+155 
-162 AKVLDFGLAKV
+162 
-173 IPRAQAAARDSTAMT
+173 
-188 ELTTAGSTLGT
+188 
-199 VAYMSP
+199 
-205 EQALGKE
+205 
-212 LDARTDL
+212 
-219 FSFGVVLYEMATG
+219 
-232 VLPFRGATSAAIA
+232 
-245 HALLGTVPA
+245 
-254 APVHLNPRIPTELE
+254 
-268 SIITRA
+268 
-274 LQRDRDLR
+274 
-282 YQSAAEMRTDLRR
+282 
-295 IRRAAELNSA
+295 
-305 TSAPLRAAE
+305 
-314 RQPAAQSS
+314 
-322 HIRRYVT
+322 
-329 VGAAFFALLMLS
+329 
-341 GAPFLKWRLARRAA
+341 
-355 DPGTIRSL
+355 
-363 AVLPLANLSA
+363 LPLANLSA
-373 DPNQQYLVDGM
+373 DPSQQYLVDGM
-384 TEQLTSEISQLH
+384 TEELTSEISQLH

-418 ISKELHADGLIEGSI
+418 IAKELHADGLIEGSI
-433 LRVDDRIRIT
+433 LRVNDRVRIT

-479 REVRISLGSQEQA
+479 REVRISLGPQEQA

-516 NGSQTS
+516 NGSKAS

-551 TAMRSVY
+551 TAMRSIY

-676 AAVELTPNYWL
+676 AAVELAPNYWL

-709 EETRRM
+709 EEARRM
-715 DDNPGVLEM
+715 DDNSGVLEM

-799 RADPRFQDLLRRLGV
+799 RADPRFQDLLRRLGL

>member
-1 MAFIDLTPYHAY
+1 VID
-13 HGPDSVIGQTIS
+13 QTIS
-25 HYRIVAE
+25 HYRIVE
-32 LGGGGMG
+32 KLGSGGMG

-54 LKFLPNEVAKDPQA
+54 LKFLPNEVAKDPQV

-92 IDEQGGQA
+92 IDEQSGQA

-123 EVLLELAGQ
+123 EVLLDLVGQ

-173 IPRAQAAARDSTAMT
+173 TPRAQAAARDSTAMT
-188 ELTTAGSTLGT
+188 ELTAAGSTLGT

-232 VLPFRGATSAAIA
+232 VLPFRGDTSAAIA
-245 HALLGTVPA
+245 HALLGTDPA
-254 APVHLNPRIPTELE
+254 APVDLNPRIPTDLE
-268 SIITRA
+268 CVITRA
-274 LQRDRDLR
+274 LQKDRDLR

-305 TSAPLRAAE
+305 TRAPLPAVE

-329 VGAAFFALLMLS
+329 VGAAFLVLVLLMLS
-341 GAPFLKWRLARRAA
+341 GEPFSKWQLARRAA

-373 DPNQQYLVDGM
+373 DPSQQYLVDGM
-384 TEQLTSEISQLH
+384 TEELTSEISQLH

-408 YRDTHKKAPQ
+408 YRDTQKQAPQ
-418 ISKELHADGLIEGSI
+418 IAKELHADGLIEGSI
-433 LRVDDRIRIT
+433 LRVNDRIRIT
-443 AQLIHGPSDTHVW
+443 AQLIHGPSDTHIW

-479 REVRISLGSQEQA
+479 REVRISLGPQEQA

-516 NGSQTS
+516 NGSQAS

-544 AGVADAY
+544 AGMADAY
-551 TAMRSVY
+551 TAMRSIY

-590 GVLMFYDY
+590 SVLMFYDY
-598 DWPNAEREFQRALDI
+598 DWPNAERELQRALDI

-641 LRARQLDPVSGL
+641 LRARQLDPVSGQ
-653 IAADAAWVFY
+653 IATDAAWVFY
-663 LKRDYDQFMEQAK
+663 LRRDYDQMMEQAK
-676 AAVELTPNYWL
+676 AAVELAPNYWL
-687 GHLQLGLAYE
+687 AHLQLGLAYE
-697 KKGDFARALQEL
+697 KKGDFARAVQEL
-709 EETRRM
+709 EEARRM
-715 DDNPGVLEM
+715 DDNPGILEM

-735 DEARRITEEMV
+735 EEARKITAEMV
-746 KRSKKRYVCAYEV
+746 ERSKTRYVCAYEV
-759 ATTYAGLKDRE
+759 ATSYAGLKDRE

-799 RADPRFQDLLRRLGV
+799 RDDPRFQDLLRRIGL
-814 PQ
+814 PLESH

>member
-1 MAFIDLTPYHAY
+1 
-13 HGPDSVIGQTIS
+13 
-25 HYRIVAE
+25 
-32 LGGGGMG
+32 MG
-39 VVYKAEDTKLHRFVA
+39 VVYKAQDTRLDRFVA
-54 LKFLPNEVAKDPQA
+54 LKFLPEGLSHDAQA
-68 LARFQRE
+68 LERFRRE
-75 AQAAS
+75 AKAAS

-87 CTIYE
+87 CTIHDIGE
-92 IDEQGGQA
+92 EGGKA
-100 FIAMEYLDG
+100 FIAMEYLEG
-109 LTLKHRIAGRPIDI
+109 KTLKHTVAGRPMAL
-123 EVLLELAGQ
+123 EALLEVG
-132 IAEALDAA
+132 IDVGNALDAA
-140 HSQGIVHR
+140 HSKAIVHR
-148 DIKAANI
+148 DIKPANI
-155 FITTRGQ
+155 FVTERGST
-162 AKVLDFGLAKV
+162 KILDFGLAK
-173 IPRAQAAARDSTAMT
+173 AASASGKAETLDILEADDKH
-188 ELTTAGSTLGT
+188 LTRPGTTLGT

-232 VLPFRGATSAAIA
+232 VLPFRGDTSAAIT

-254 APVHLNPRIPTELE
+254 APMRLNPRIPTELE
-268 SIITRA
+268 FIITRA
-274 LQRDRDLR
+274 LQKDRDLR
-282 YQSAAEMRTDLRR
+282 YQSAAEMLTDLRR
-295 IRRAAELNSA
+295 IRPAAELDSA
-305 TSAPLRAAE
+305 TRTPLAAAE
-314 RQPAAQSS
+314 QLAARSL
-322 HIRRYVT
+322 HVRRYVT
-329 VGAAFFALLMLS
+329 LGAALLVLLTLS
-341 GAPFLKWRLARRAA
+341 GAFFLKRQLARRAA

-373 DPNQQYLVDGM
+373 DPSQQYLVDGM
-384 TEQLTSEISQLH
+384 TEELTSEISQLH

-418 ISKELHADGLIEGSI
+418 IAKELHADGLIEGSI
-433 LRVDDRIRIT
+433 LRVNDRVRIT
-443 AQLIHGPSDTHVW
+443 TQLIHGPSDTHVW

-479 REVRISLGSQEQA
+479 RQVRISLGPQEQA

-516 NGSQTS
+516 NGSKAS

-544 AGVADAY
+544 AGVSDAY
-551 TAMRSVY
+551 TAMRGVY

-584 AHVSLG
+584 AHISLG

-613 KPSYAEAHDYYAM
+613 NPSYAQAHDYYAM

-641 LRARQLDPVSGL
+641 MRARQLDPVSGL

-663 LKRDYDQFMEQAK
+663 LKRDYDNFMEQAK
-676 AAVELTPNYWL
+676 AAVELAPDYWL
-687 GHLQLGLAYE
+687 AHIQLGLAYE
-697 KKGDFARALQEL
+697 KKGDFARALKEL
-709 EETRRM
+709 EEARRM
-715 DDNPGVLEM
+715 DDNPGTLEM

-746 KRSKKRYVCAYEV
+746 KLSKKRYVCAYEV
-759 ATTYAGLKDRE
+759 ATTYAGLEDRE

-799 RADPRFQDLLRRLGV
+799 RADPRFQDLLQRLGL

>member
-1 MAFIDLTPYHAY
+1 MID
-13 HGPDSVIGQTIS
+13 QTIS
-25 HYRIVAE
+25 HYRIVE
-32 LGGGGMG
+32 KLGGGGMG

-54 LKFLPNEVAKDPQA
+54 LKFLPDEVAEDPQV

-92 IDEQGGQA
+92 IDEQNGQA

-109 LTLKHRIAGRPIDI
+109 LTLKDRIAGRPVDI
-123 EVLLELAGQ
+123 EILLDLAGQ

-155 FITTRGQ
+155 FITKRGQ
-162 AKVLDFGLAKV
+162 AKVLDFGLAQV
-173 IPRAQAAARDSTAMT
+173 TPGAQAVACDSTAMT
-188 ELTTAGSTLGT
+188 ELTAAGSTLGT

-205 EQALGKE
+205 EQALGKK

-232 VLPFRGATSAAIA
+232 VLPFRGDTSAAIA

-254 APVHLNPRIPTELE
+254 AAVHLNPRIPAELE
-268 SIITRA
+268 CIITRA
-274 LQRDRDLR
+274 LQKDRDLR

-305 TSAPLRAAE
+305 TRASLPAAE
-314 RQPAAQSS
+314 RQPAGQSS
-322 HIRRYVT
+322 HIRRYLT
-329 VGAAFFALLMLS
+329 IGAALFVLLALS
-341 GAPFLKWRLARRAA
+341 DGPFSKWQLARRAA

-373 DPNQQYLVDGM
+373 DPSQQYLVDGM
-384 TEQLTSEISQLH
+384 TEELTSEISQLH

-418 ISKELHADGLIEGSI
+418 IAKELHADGLIEGSI
-433 LRVDDRIRIT
+433 LQVNDHVRIT
-443 AQLIHGPSDTHVW
+443 AQLIHGLSDTHVW

-479 REVRISLGSQEQA
+479 REVRISLGPQEQA

-502 EVHEAYLRG
+502 EAHEAYLRG

-516 NGSQTS
+516 NGTDAS

-530 QQAIQKDVEYAPAY
+530 QQAVQKDVEYAPAY

-613 KPSYAEAHDYYAM
+613 KPS
-626 FLVANRRF
+626 
-634 QAAVDEI
+634 
-641 LRARQLDPVSGL
+641 
-653 IAADAAWVFY
+653 
-663 LKRDYDQFMEQAK
+663 
-676 AAVELTPNYWL
+676 
-687 GHLQLGLAYE
+687 LA
-697 KKGDFARALQEL
+697 
-709 EETRRM
+709 TRRPTIIM
-715 DDNPGVLEM
+715 LCFSLPTGASRLRSTRFCALASWILSPG
-724 LAGTYAAAGRP
+724 
-735 DEARRITEEMV
+735 
-746 KRSKKRYVCAYEV
+746 
-759 ATTYAGLKDRE
+759 
-770 SAFLWLRKSLDERA
+770 
-784 DCSPWI
+784 
-790 AADPKLDPL
+790 
-799 RADPRFQDLLRRLGV
+799 
-814 PQ
+814 